1 MTVKDLAREEVVTV
15 APDASARDVAL
26 TMGDADV
33 GSVVV
38 VEDGR
43 PAGILT
49 DRDLAMEV
57 VGENADAAELPAAEL
72 MTADVATTH
81 EDASIYDALATM
93 HEVGVRRLPLVD
105 DGGAL
110 TGIVTLDDVVVLL
123 GSELENVSGVVQS
136 ESPPY

>member
-1 MTVKDLAREEVVTV
+1 MTVKDMAREEVVTV
-15 APDASARDVAL
+15 GPDAAARDVAL
-26 TMGDADV
+26 TMADADV

-38 VEDGR
+38 VEDGQ

-57 VGENADAAELPAAEL
+57 VVENADAAALTAAEL
-72 MTADVATTH
+72 MTGDVSTVH
-81 EDASIYDALATM
+81 EDESIYDALATM

-105 DGGAL
+105 DEGAL
-110 TGIVTLDDVVVLL
+110 TGIVTLDDFVVLL